1 MISLEVK
8 GTILGLTAAMGVLGI
23 TFGLSASLQPGMV
36 AKTKRTR
43 QDAPVSTG
51 MTVAASAANRGQVLF
66 DRNCAH
72 CHGDDARGDEGP
84 NLHNLVKSDGR
95 IATTINE
102 GIKGE
107 MPAFRK
113 KFNEADVQA
122 LVSYLRT
129 LVD

>member
-1 MISLEVK
+1 MGV
-8 GTILGLTAAMGVLGI
+8 TAALGVLGL
-23 TFGLSASLQPGMV
+23 TFGLSTSLQTGIA
-36 AKTKRTR
+36 AKTKLTQ
-43 QDAPVSTG
+43 QDAPVPTAMAMAG
-51 MTVAASAANRGQVLF
+51 GEANRGHILF
-66 DRNCAH
+66 EKNCAH

-84 NLHNLVKSDGR
+84 NLHGLVKSDGR
-95 IATTINE
+95 IATIIKG

-113 KFNEADVQA
+113 KFNDDDVQA